1 MEVSGVLKYCLQMNS
16 IACANERI
24 PRRARKSAFLG
35 IVHFAHCCTFLN
47 GHSFLKTLHI
57 IFYTLAGNSLLPR
70 WCTQKVFRIKT
81 FRIKIVKKQRHS
93 DGGKFSLLYFCFLM
107 FCILA

>member
-1 MEVSGVLKYCLQMNS
+1 MTVGFPAGVRNGNAGFLKYCLQMNS

-47 GHSFLKTLHI
+47 GHSF
-57 IFYTLAGNSLLPR
+57 
-70 WCTQKVFRIKT
+70 
-81 FRIKIVKKQRHS
+81 
-93 DGGKFSLLYFCFLM
+93 
-107 FCILA
+107 

>member
-35 IVHFAHCCTFLN
+35 IVHFAHFQKLLACRGL
-47 GHSFLKTLHI
+47 LKRKALSCR
-57 IFYTLAGNSLLPR
+57 G
-70 WCTQKVFRIKT
+70 IKAEMKGT
-81 FRIKIVKKQRHS
+81 EAQ
-93 DGGKFSLLYFCFLM
+93 
-107 FCILA
+107 

>member
-47 GHSFLKTLHI
+47 GHSF
-57 IFYTLAGNSLLPR
+57 
-70 WCTQKVFRIKT
+70 
-81 FRIKIVKKQRHS
+81 
-93 DGGKFSLLYFCFLM
+93 
-107 FCILA
+107 

>member
-1 MEVSGVLKYCLQMNS
+1 MNS

-57 IFYTLAGNSLLPR
+57 IFYTLAGNSLPHR
-70 WCTQKVFRIKT
+70 QCTQTGFRTKAFRINFLVYKT
-81 FRIKIVKKQRHS
+81 KKTEAQ
-93 DGGKFSLLYFCFLM
+93 
-107 FCILA
+107 